1 MSCGGGFL
9 VLLEISPGEWLE
21 QGEICAYL
29 QFTCACARAEPGLLS
44 AAMLETARQ
53 GEDNE
58 EVCLCVPDIIVSMQK
73 CPLISGAR
81 IGFQA
86 CNVLKN
92 PARSV
97 SAPKIQQ
104 LHLKSLV

>member
-1 MSCGGGFL
+1 MSCGGGL
-9 VLLEISPGEWLE
+9 PVLLEISPGEWLE

-58 EVCLCVPDIIVSMQK
+58 EVCLCVLDIIVSVQK
-73 CPLISGAR
+73 CSLIWGAR
-81 IGFQA
+81 TGFWA
-86 CNVLKN
+86 CNPLKN
-92 PARSV
+92 AAWSV
-97 SAPKIQQ
+97 SASKT
-104 LHLKSLV
+104 